1 MPDSLV
7 IALLVIGPIGIWL
20 LMRHL
25 NKASAGAQGSPPPTP
40 PET

>member
-25 NKASAGAQGSPPPTP
+25 NKSSAGAGGGPPPTP
-40 PET
+40 PGA

>member
-25 NKASAGAQGSPPPTP
+25 NKPAAGAPEGRPPAP
-40 PET
+40 PGA

>member
-1 MPDSLV
+1 MPDLLV

-25 NKASAGAQGSPPPTP
+25 NKPAAGTQGGRPPTP
-40 PET
+40 PEA